1 MLEDGGRLLRE
12 LISSCDGRACYPI
25 YIFSVKEIKEAI
37 DKYAYAG
44 DYFFS
49 YHGTL
54 EGRKIFIKI
63 DSRREDAFNEI
74 VIVTQISHRNVV
86 KLLGCRFEMEF
97 PILVYEAVPNNL
109 SNHIYEDNPSGPIS
123 WKNRLRIATE
133 IAEAI
138 TYLHIGTF
146 RPIVHRDIRSSHILL
161 DENYRPKLCGFAL
174 SITIPLGQTHVEADV
189 AGTLGYLDP
198 DCRATGTVSPK
209 SDVYSFGMLFFEL
222 LCGKKS
228 IELVTMGED
237 NEFMLCFASEKI
249 LEVILDNGLSM
260 DVKQVEQS
268 VACIELVGRCMA
280 PKPDQRPSMKEVTQ
294 QLRQIELKS

>member
-1 MLEDGGRLLRE
+1 M
-12 LISSCDGRACYPI
+12 
-25 YIFSVKEIKEAI
+25 
-37 DKYAYAG
+37 
-44 DYFFS
+44 
-49 YHGTL
+49 
-54 EGRKIFIKI
+54 
-63 DSRREDAFNEI
+63 
-74 VIVTQISHRNVV
+74 
-86 KLLGCRFEMEF
+86 
-97 PILVYEAVPNNL
+97 
-109 SNHIYEDNPSGPIS
+109 
-123 WKNRLRIATE
+123 
-133 IAEAI
+133 
-138 TYLHIGTF
+138 
-146 RPIVHRDIRSSHILL
+146 
-161 DENYRPKLCGFAL
+161 
-174 SITIPLGQTHVEADV
+174 EADV

-209 SDVYSFGMLFFEL
+209 SDVYSFGMLFLEL